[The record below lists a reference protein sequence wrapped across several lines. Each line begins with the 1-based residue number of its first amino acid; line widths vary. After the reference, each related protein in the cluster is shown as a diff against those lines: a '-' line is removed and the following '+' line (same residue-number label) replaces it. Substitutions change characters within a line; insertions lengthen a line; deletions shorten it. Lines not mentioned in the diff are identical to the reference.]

1 MPTQI
6 YEGDILFIEWSAVAE
21 KTRATDG
28 VDTFVFEGDAIRV
41 QTVRY
46 TLENTN

>member
-1 MPTQI
+1 VPTQI
-6 YEGDILFIEWSAVAE
+6 YEGDILFIEWSAVSE

-28 VDTFVFEGDAIRV
+28 VDTFVFEGDGIRV

-46 TLENTN
+46 TLEETN